1 MSIFAH
7 KISVNYEEK
16 CFYCRIDGYGDI
28 PKKMY
33 ENFPAGIHS
42 MYIGEVV
49 NAWKNDSASRW

>member
-28 PKKMY
+28 PKKKKRKV
-33 ENFPAGIHS
+33 
-42 MYIGEVV
+42 IGEYI
-49 NAWKNDSASRW
+49 

>member
-49 NAWKNDSASRW
+49 NAWKK